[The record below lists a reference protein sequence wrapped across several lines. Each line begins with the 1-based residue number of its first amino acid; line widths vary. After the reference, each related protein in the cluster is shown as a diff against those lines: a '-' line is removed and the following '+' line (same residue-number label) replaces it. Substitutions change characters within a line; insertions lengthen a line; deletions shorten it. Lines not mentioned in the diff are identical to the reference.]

1 MEGEIRLTNSSTGG
15 PVFVYVKDGKI
26 VRITPMDFDET
37 DPKAGKSKQEVECS
51 KHLDTQQS
59 HHLQLVRNQ

>member
-37 DPKAGKSKQEVECS
+37 DPEGWKI
-51 KHLDTQQS
+51 
-59 HHLQLVRNQ
+59 